1 MVHKPIAI
9 MILPIFVAGILMLG
23 ILAATANAAE
33 NDNAGSGETKAPPP
47 ATETPPPA
55 APPATETPPPAAPPA
70 GASPESN
77 NTGNVQGGDM
87 AKTILAVQNQERAEV
102 GVPPLTWSD
111 KLAAGAQT
119 WAEHMATTGEFG
131 HSTCCGAFRD
141 YGENLAVVK
150 GDNAMGG
157 IVGAGQKFWISE
169 KKDYHGGPFQTIA
182 SNGAPGHYT
191 QMVWRTTTEVG
202 CATASGNGGTT
213 AVLVCRYTP
222 PGNTVGQP
230 AY

>member
-1 MVHKPIAI
+1 MLVVERHKLLLQLVVEKQQQLLQPLRHLRLQLLQLVRLRRVTI
-9 MILPIFVAGILMLG
+9 
-23 ILAATANAAE
+23 
-33 NDNAGSGETKAPPP
+33 
-47 ATETPPPA
+47 
-55 APPATETPPPAAPPA
+55 
-70 GASPESN
+70 PEMYK
-77 NTGNVQGGDM
+77 GGDM

-119 WAEHMATTGEFG
+119 WADHMATTGEFG

-182 SNGAPGHYT
+182 SNGAPGHYA

-222 PGNTVGQP
+222 PGNTVGQS

>member
-1 MVHKPIAI
+1 
-9 MILPIFVAGILMLG
+9 
-23 ILAATANAAE
+23 
-33 NDNAGSGETKAPPP
+33 
-47 ATETPPPA
+47 
-55 APPATETPPPAAPPA
+55 
-70 GASPESN
+70 
-77 NTGNVQGGDM
+77 M

-119 WAEHMATTGEFG
+119 WADHMATTGEFG

-182 SNGAPGHYT
+182 SNGAPGHYA

-202 CATASGNGGTT
+202 CATAG
-213 AVLVCRYTP
+213 VLGEPHRIGPRLEQCLL
-222 PGNTVGQP
+222 N
-230 AY
+230 